1 MNIYENI
8 YSLSDNLIRQK
19 IGKKLK
25 AVRLRQNITQA
36 RLAADS
42 LVSLSSIKKL
52 EKGEIASFD
61 TLLRVLRVLGK
72 LDTLQPLV
80 EEEQMSPNEYY
91 EFVTKAHKKQRKR
104 ASKSQDINNQNM
116 AAEPAPEW

>member
-25 AVRLRQNITQA
+25 AVRLRQDITQA
-36 RLAADS
+36 KLAADS
-42 LVSLSSIKKL
+42 QVSLSSIKKL

-72 LDTLQPLV
+72 LDALQPLI

-91 EFVTKAHKKQRKR
+91 EFVNKARKKQRKR
-104 ASKSQDINNQNM
+104 ASKSQGINNQYV

>member
-25 AVRLRQNITQA
+25 AVRLRQDITQA

-91 EFVTKAHKKQRKR
+91 EFVTKANKKQRKR
-104 ASKSQDINNQNM
+104 ASKSQYINNQNM

>member
-25 AVRLRQNITQA
+25 AVRLRQDITQA
-36 RLAADS
+36 KLAADS
-42 LVSLSSIKKL
+42 QVSLSSIKKL

-72 LDTLQPLV
+72 LDALQPLI

-91 EFVTKAHKKQRKR
+91 EFVNKARKKQRKR
-104 ASKSQDINNQNM
+104 ASKSQDINNQYV